1 MKKLLLLLMVLF
13 ATSLAKADDKV
24 LQVLLSDGQVVSI
37 NLNEEP
43 RTTYKDGNLV
53 ITTTKN
59 TISYPLEKVKRFTYV
74 SASSGID
81 TPQQLGVAF
90 SKDGETLTFTGL
102 KPHTKVTL
110 YNVAGQ
116 LLKTIDSKDS
126 KKVVVS
132 ASQFPFGVYV
142 VKVNGGTYK
151 IMKR

>member
-24 LQVLLSDGQVVSI
+24 LQILLSDGQVVSI
-37 NLNEEP
+37 NLSEEP
-43 RTTYKDGNLV
+43 RTTYQDGNLV

-59 TISYPLEKVKRFTYV
+59 TITYPLEQVKKFTY
-74 SASSGID
+74 SSIATGIEASH
-81 TPQQLGVAF
+81 QLGVAF

-102 KPHTKVTL
+102 KPNTKVTL

>member
-24 LQVLLSDGQVVSI
+24 LQILLSDGQVVSI
-37 NLNEEP
+37 NLSEEP
-43 RTTYKDGNLV
+43 RTTYQDGNLV

-59 TISYPLEKVKRFTYV
+59 TVTYPLEQVKKFTY
-74 SASSGID
+74 SSIATGIEA
-81 TPQQLGVAF
+81 PQQLGVAF
-90 SKDGETLTFTGL
+90 SKDGETLTITGL